1 MTTVQEEKQR
11 PEDAV
16 LDEQPV
22 GEKDLLQTSIN
33 EYFHKMPTLL
43 ETTWLQRAK
52 RTESELIADGSQ
64 RRFTV
69 GSICSGSDV
78 IAKCLDAVAK
88 HFREHYNISVVP
100 EHVFQCEINP
110 TKREHLRTHC
120 PCKYMFKEAKDL
132 GGTRAI
138 DLISGLRVL
147 IPYVWLFSVGFP
159 CTSRTP
165 LPTPQL
171 LTV

>member
-1 MTTVQEEKQR
+1 M
-11 PEDAV
+11 
-16 LDEQPV
+16 
-22 GEKDLLQTSIN
+22 
-33 EYFHKMPTLL
+33 
-43 ETTWLQRAK
+43 
-52 RTESELIADGSQ
+52 
-64 RRFTV
+64 

-100 EHVFQCEINP
+100 EHVFQCEINL
-110 TKREHLRTHC
+110 TKRKHLRTHC

>member
-1 MTTVQEEKQR
+1 M
-11 PEDAV
+11 
-16 LDEQPV
+16 
-22 GEKDLLQTSIN
+22 LQTAIN
-33 EYFHKMPTLL
+33 EYSHKMPTLL

-110 TKREHLRTHC
+110 TKSEHLRTRC
-120 PCKYMFKEAKDL
+120 PCKHMFKEATDL
-132 GGTRAI
+132 GGARAI

-147 IPYVWLFSVGFP
+147 IPYVWLFSAGFP

-171 LTV
+171 LTVYTTCLLPFHAAVPRLVLQTV